1 MGNENCVNI
10 LVLKLYLYVRLK
22 NVCGRIFYM
31 VFLLLCGLFIL

>member
-10 LVLKLYLYVRLK
+10 LLKLYLYVRLK

-31 VFLLLCGLFIL
+31 VFLLLCVLFIL